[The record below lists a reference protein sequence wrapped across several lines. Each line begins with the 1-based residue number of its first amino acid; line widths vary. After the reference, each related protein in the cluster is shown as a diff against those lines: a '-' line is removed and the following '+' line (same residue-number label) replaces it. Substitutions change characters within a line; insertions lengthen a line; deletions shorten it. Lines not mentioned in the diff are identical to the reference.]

1 MEHSRA
7 IDSMAA
13 ERYILGEL
21 NLDERDAFEEH
32 FFDCPECAMSVRDG
46 AKIEATIRLGVP
58 HGAALPRSRMNWWA
72 AACVVLAGGLAY
84 QPVAQQIAEHRKPH
98 IQTARVL
105 MPQWINGD
113 SRGDEVTEVLASPGE
128 PVLIDF
134 PFETTVPGRYRG
146 EIRDARGRQVG
157 DTFDVPPP
165 LPNSGLSLFVAEG
178 VLTSGNYTLV
188 IRGAGG
194 QEANTYRFNVRQR

>member
-1 MEHSRA
+1 MEHSKA

-21 NLDERDAFEEH
+21 NMDERDAFEEH

-84 QPVAQQIAEHRKPH
+84 QPVVQQIAENRKPH
-98 IQTARVL
+98 IQTTHVL
-105 MPQWINGD
+105 LPQPINGD
-113 SRGDEVTEVLASPGE
+113 VRGAEAKEVDASTGE
-128 PVLIDF
+128 PVRIDF
-134 PFETTVPGRYRG
+134 PFISTIPGPYRG
-146 EIRDARGRQVG
+146 QIRDSRGRQVG

-165 LPNSGLSLFVAEG
+165 SPDSDLTLFVTEG
-178 VLTSGNYTLV
+178 VLTSGTYTLV

-194 QEANTYRFNVRQR
+194 QEVSTYPFKVRLR

>member
-1 MEHSRA
+1 MEHSKA

-21 NLDERDAFEEH
+21 NMDERDAFEEH

-84 QPVAQQIAEHRKPH
+84 QPVVQQIAENRKPH
-98 IQTARVL
+98 IQTTHVL
-105 MPQWINGD
+105 LPQPINGD
-113 SRGDEVTEVLASPGE
+113 VRGAEAKEVDASTGE
-128 PVLIDF
+128 PVRIDF
-134 PFETTVPGRYRG
+134 PFISTIPGPYRG
-146 EIRDARGRQVG
+146 QIRDSRGRQVG

-165 LPNSGLSLFVAEG
+165 SPDSDLTLFVTEG
-178 VLTSGNYTLV
+178 VLTSGTYTLV
-188 IRGAGG
+188 IRGTGE
-194 QEANTYRFNVRQR
+194 QEVSTYPFKVRLR